1 MLNIKQSS
9 LIHYNNSIFYVNVGI
24 YVEYYRL
31 KQLGHLSKVCLK
43 SYLLT
48 SFYINNFTVLYKCK
62 NRLSV

>member
-31 KQLGHLSKVCLK
+31 KQLGHLSKV
-43 SYLLT
+43 Y
-48 SFYINNFTVLYKCK
+48 YIQK
-62 NRLSV
+62 LSTYFILHK